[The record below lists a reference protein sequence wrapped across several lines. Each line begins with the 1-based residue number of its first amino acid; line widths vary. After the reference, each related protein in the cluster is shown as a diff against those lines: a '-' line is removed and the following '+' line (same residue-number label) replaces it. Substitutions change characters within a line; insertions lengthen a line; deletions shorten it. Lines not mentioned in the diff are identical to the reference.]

1 MSDIVETPVVTPG
14 SPQALVTKEEYQTP
28 HDRMTPGEVFKE
40 KKAAK
45 SGANKGGNPNT
56 PATKGVSAAPAAKA
70 PDTGAPGVGN
80 SAAVAGVPE
89 GTEPSEVAPDGA
101 VAEVAGEP
109 GAAETA
115 TEKPEGAK
123 DPKAEAR
130 ERRLQK
136 VLDETLEERRAL
148 HQATQRHKQEVETF
162 KQRVAQVETQLQPYI
177 AQVQEYLKLRELAKV
192 NPKALIDHFQL
203 DMRQAIQQ
211 DLNDGKPTPEQEI
224 AYLKQKMAEREKFEQ
239 EREAERLRAFEQE
252 KAEYERQQN
261 AQVIAAQQQR
271 VVSEIEAAKEQFPLL
286 TKTKRF
292 GAVWQTMVKH
302 MEETNRLLPPLQAA
316 RYVEEALRERISQ
329 DATSLL
335 PELEALGI
343 VKKHAEEVPAAANTL
358 PATAKPGPT
367 LTNKSAAPSTTKV
380 GRQPLPPKEVAL
392 EQAVALLKSRK
403 K

>member
-1 MSDIVETPVVTPG
+1 MSDIVETPVVIPG
-14 SPQALVTKEEYQTP
+14 SPQALVTKEEYATP
-28 HDRMTPGEVFKE
+28 HDRVNPGEVYKE

-45 SGANKGGNPNT
+45 NGANKGGNPD
-56 PATKGVSAAPAAKA
+56 PKAAKA
-70 PDTGAPGVGN
+70 VSAVPSPKGSDEGASGVGDN
-80 SAAVAGVPE
+80 PAVAGVPE
-89 GTEPSEVAPDGA
+89 GTASGEVPPDGT
-101 VAEVAGEP
+101 VAEVAGESKATED
-109 GAAETA
+109 AA
-115 TEKPEGAK
+115 EKPEGTK

-148 HQATQRHKQEVETF
+148 HQATLRHKQEVDAF

-177 AQVQEYLKLRELAKV
+177 TQVQEYLKLREMAKV

-224 AYLKQKMAEREKFEQ
+224 AYLKQKMEERDRHEQ
-239 EREAERLRAFEQE
+239 EQRRLFEEQ
-252 KAEYERQQN
+252 KAEYERQQQEELN
-261 AQVIAAQQQR
+261 RQTIAQQQQF
-271 VVSEIEAAKEQFPLL
+271 VVSTIDAAKDSFPLL
-286 TKTKRF
+286 TKTKRY

-302 MEETNRLLPPLQAA
+302 YEETKRLLPPLQAA
-316 RYVEEALRERISQ
+316 RYVEEALKERISQ

-343 VKKHAEEVPAAANTL
+343 VKKHTEEAPTAISQ
-358 PATAKPGPT
+358 PATAKAGPT
-367 LTNKSAAPSTTKV
+367 LTNKSSAPSTTRV
-380 GRQPLPPKEVAL
+380 GRQPVPPKEVAL